1 MRQIYLIARREYL
14 AYVMAWGFWLSLIS
28 GPLLIG
34 LVALGPLAASRAEPP
49 RAIAILSDDAADG
62 AAVKAAIEE
71 ARGGANGGSRY
82 IVVKPPAGDLEGLR
96 PYLTGAKTI
105 ALNGS
110 QQALFAAFAVNRNE
124 GKVTLSYWSTNLID
138 GEPRRR
144 AANAL
149 SERMRNEALA
159 ARGLTLQETEAI
171 SRLGPAIEQFDPRAK
186 AGASAVTAKDRAP
199 YLAAAMLA
207 LALWS
212 SVFGVANMLLTGV
225 VEEKSNK
232 ILDQLLTRASPLQI
246 LMGKLFGV
254 AMVSATLFGV
264 WGGLG
269 AAASTQALAMDPE
282 GRFAEFAGAA
292 FDPALLGLF
301 AVCFVAGYL
310 MFGALFLG
318 LGALCDSLQEAQSL
332 IGPVVF
338 LLILPI
344 LLLGPALDNPDAP
357 LVKAVTWIPLFTP
370 FLLMM
375 RAPAGLEWAEMA
387 GPGVLLA
394 LTVVVIL
401 VLSARLFRAGAVD
414 NLSAAGFRRALWP
427 FKRAKP
433 ARAA

>member
-1 MRQIYLIARREYL
+1 MRQIYLIARREFL

-28 GPLLIG
+28 GPLLIAF
-34 LVALGPLAASRAEPP
+34 VALGPLAASRAEPP
-49 RAIAILSDDAADG
+49 RAIAILSDDSADRD
-62 AAVKAAIEE
+62 AVKTAIEE

-82 IVVKPPAGDLEGLR
+82 VVITAPAGDLEGLR
-96 PYLTGAKTI
+96 PYLTGEKTVTV
-105 ALNGS
+105 GDG
-110 QQALFAAFAVNRNE
+110 QQALFAAFAIRRAE
-124 GKVTLSYWSTNLID
+124 GRVALSYWSANLID

-144 AANAL
+144 AAAAL
-149 SERMRNEALA
+149 SERMRNAALA
-159 ARGLTLQETEAI
+159 ARGLTLQETQAI
-171 SRLGPAIEQFDPRAK
+171 SNLGPAVEQFDPRAK
-186 AGASAVTAKDRAP
+186 PGASAVTASDRAP
-199 YLAAAMLA
+199 FLAAAMLA

-269 AAASTQALAMDPE
+269 AAASAQAAAMDPD
-282 GRFAEFAGAA
+282 GRFAAFAGAA

-301 AVCFVAGYL
+301 AACFVAGYL

-338 LLILPI
+338 LLIMPI

-357 LVKAVTWIPLFTP
+357 LVKAVTWIPLFAP

-375 RAPAGLEWAEMA
+375 RAPAGLEAADVA
-387 GPGVLLA
+387 GPGILLA
-394 LTVVVIL
+394 LTVVAIL
-401 VLSARLFRAGAVD
+401 ILSARLFRAGAVD
-414 NLSAAGFRRALWP
+414 HLSAAGFRRALWP

-433 ARAA
+433 ASTA